1 MTFVSPALNHICL
14 LREFTDTIYQQKRG
28 VMQNKTG
35 TKEKSHLHKKS
46 EIFYC
51 RLPVVKNA

>member
-28 VMQNKTG
+28 VMQNKT
-35 TKEKSHLHKKS
+35 
-46 EIFYC
+46 
-51 RLPVVKNA
+51 